1 MCHIC
6 QDEFIDKKKGLTV
19 HKIKKNYGYQIK
31 RRPHVPPMSKAVF
44 KGMQV
49 RHSYDEAFKSI
60 IV

>member
-6 QDEFIDKKKGLTV
+6 QDEFIDKKGV
-19 HKIKKNYGYQIK
+19 NSHKIKNYGYQIK

-44 KGMQV
+44 KGIQV